1 VVAARAAAIAALLA
15 LAACGGSSADEGA
28 TQTPIARAGPV
39 VTPLKEVATPTP
51 TATPFRGTFEYVVA
65 EGDTLSQISERFNVP
80 LSEVVAANGLTDA
93 SGIVVGQVLVIPNG
107 EYGPTP
113 TALPTARPE
122 NPVGPGFIIPIA
134 GACLPDL
141 PNLMPNAPREYRA
154 GVHEGVDFFHGF
166 SCVDIDVGT
175 PVLAVAAGR
184 VIRADHQFTEMT
196 QEELNEILNRSLRQ
210 GYTDAAA
217 LDRFRGR
224 QVWLEHG
231 EGIVTRY
238 AHLSAIP
245 EEITPGMW
253 VEQGT
258 VIGFVGDSGTP
269 EAVENPGVENHL
281 HFEIRVGDT
290 YLGAGLPYDQMRA
303 LYEEVFS
310 QP

>member
-1 VVAARAAAIAALLA
+1 M
-15 LAACGGSSADEGA
+15 
-28 TQTPIARAGPV
+28 T
-39 VTPLKEVATPTP
+39 
-51 TATPFRGTFEYVVA
+51 
-65 EGDTLSQISERFNVP
+65 EGDTLSEIAERFNVP
-80 LSEVVAANGLTDA
+80 LADILAANGLTEA
-93 SGIVVGQVLVIPNG
+93 SQIIAGQELVIPNG
-107 EYGPTP
+107 EYVPTP
-113 TALPTARPE
+113 TPVPTARPE
-122 NPVGPGFIIPIA
+122 NPVGSGFIVPIA
-134 GACLPDL
+134 GACLPDVPNLL
-141 PNLMPNAPREYRA
+141 PNAVREYRA

-196 QEELNEILNRSLRQ
+196 REELDEILNRSLQQ

-224 QVWLEHG
+224 QVWLEHR

-245 EEITPGMW
+245 EEITPGVW

-258 VIGFVGDSGTP
+258 VIGYVGDSGTP

-281 HFEIRVGDT
+281 HFEIRVGDS